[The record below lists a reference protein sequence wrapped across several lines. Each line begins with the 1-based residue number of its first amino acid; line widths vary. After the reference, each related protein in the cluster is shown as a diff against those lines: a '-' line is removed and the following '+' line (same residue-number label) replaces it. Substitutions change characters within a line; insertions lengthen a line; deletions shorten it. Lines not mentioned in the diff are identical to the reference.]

1 MSENTSKNTRFIK
14 DQRLRDIC
22 LIGYLKAFYNRPSH
36 EKKYLWTLLLAYPL
50 VILKDGPVY
59 GGPGQKS
66 PDYRASDAEGTL
78 KSRIKIA
85 HTR

>member
-1 MSENTSKNTRFIK
+1 MEGRRLASEGGSGATL
-14 DQRLRDIC
+14 RLNKTLPDV
-22 LIGYLKAFYNRPSH
+22 LKGPKISYHLHYR
-36 EKKYLWTLLLAYPL
+36 LLHIVDL
-50 VILKDGPVY
+50 Y

>member
-1 MSENTSKNTRFIK
+1 MDFERGIQRFVLIHK
-14 DQRLRDIC
+14 IC
-22 LIGYLKAFYNRPSH
+22 TYFNYFLH
-36 EKKYLWTLLLAYPL
+36 LLTEYE
-50 VILKDGPVY
+50 
-59 GGPGQKS
+59 GPGQKS

>member
-1 MSENTSKNTRFIK
+1 M
-14 DQRLRDIC
+14 RL
-22 LIGYLKAFYNRPSH
+22 YNN
-36 EKKYLWTLLLAYPL
+36 YTL
-50 VILKDGPVY
+50 Y

-85 HTR
+85 YTR